1 MFDVNEILQ
10 DARGNILN
18 AICKLSVIQSLD
30 ADTFKSIDEYRT
42 LVNGI
47 KQIVDAVNDDL
58 YHVVLTIEG

>member
-1 MFDVNEILQ
+1 MSDVNEILQ
-10 DARGNILN
+10 DSRGNILN

-42 LVNGI
+42 LFNGI

>member
-1 MFDVNEILQ
+1 MSEVNEILEN
-10 DARGNILN
+10 ARANVLN

-30 ADTFKSIDEYRT
+30 ADTFKSVDEYRT
-42 LVNGI
+42 LINGI